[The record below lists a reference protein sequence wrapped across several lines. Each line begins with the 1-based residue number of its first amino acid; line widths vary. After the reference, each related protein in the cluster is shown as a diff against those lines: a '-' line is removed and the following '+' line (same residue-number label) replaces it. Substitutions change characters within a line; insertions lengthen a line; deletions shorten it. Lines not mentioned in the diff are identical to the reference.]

1 MTEVV
6 TTKASDAQ
14 DTSDA
19 PEVPDTSE
27 APDAQRDMVDRFSD
41 LMRDLK
47 RTATGFSVRTK
58 ILGILVTLTVVLGL
72 GVTLQVRSAMT
83 SVLVSELD
91 NRGASVASDLAAR
104 SADPILL
111 NDAFSVYELLSDTV
125 ASHPDAEYAFVVD
138 PSGSVLA
145 HTFGDEG
152 FPAEL
157 LDPPV
162 GTFEADTMHRRFD
175 ADSQTLHDFETPIL
189 GGELGVVRLGMGDGR
204 LSGVID
210 GITTQMLVT
219 TFFVAL
225 VGVAAASYLTWLLT
239 RPIVDLVETTRRVGD
254 GDLTVRAS
262 YWANDEIGSLSV
274 AFNQMVGDLA
284 ENRSTIAD
292 TEAARTRLLDK
303 LITAQEEERK
313 RIARELHDTVGQSL
327 SSIMVGIA
335 VMAKLSGQEA
345 EAKSEELRI
354 LAGETLTQVRELSRE
369 LRPSALDDLGLKAA
383 LDRYAED
390 FAIRYP
396 GIAIDIHVELSE
408 RLPSSMETALYRIIQ
423 EAMTNT
429 ARHSDASTVSILVVQ
444 RRRSLRAII
453 EDDGSGFD
461 LDTVR
466 RSQTS
471 VGIHAM
477 QERTELL
484 GGQFNIES
492 GPDGTTVYIE
502 VKL

>member
-1 MTEVV
+1 
-6 TTKASDAQ
+6 
-14 DTSDA
+14 
-19 PEVPDTSE
+19 
-27 APDAQRDMVDRFSD
+27 
-41 LMRDLK
+41 
-47 RTATGFSVRTK
+47 
-58 ILGILVTLTVVLGL
+58 
-72 GVTLQVRSAMT
+72 
-83 SVLVSELD
+83 
-91 NRGASVASDLAAR
+91 
-104 SADPILL
+104 
-111 NDAFSVYELLSDTV
+111 
-125 ASHPDAEYAFVVD
+125 
-138 PSGSVLA
+138 
-145 HTFGDEG
+145 
-152 FPAEL
+152 
-157 LDPPV
+157 
-162 GTFEADTMHRRFD
+162 
-175 ADSQTLHDFETPIL
+175 
-189 GGELGVVRLGMGDGR
+189 MGDGR

-239 RPIVDLVETTRRVGD
+239 RPILDLVETTRRVGD

-327 SSIMVGIA
+327 SSMMVGIA
-335 VMAKLSGQEA
+335 VMEKLSGLEA

-354 LAGETLTQVRELSRE
+354 LAAETLTQVRELSRE

-396 GIAIDIHVELSE
+396 GITTDIHVELSE

-461 LDTVR
+461 LDMVR

>member
-1 MTEVV
+1 MTEIETAATPETPV
-6 TTKASDAQ
+6 
-14 DTSDA
+14 A
-19 PEVPDTSE
+19 PEASG
-27 APDAQRDMVDRFSD
+27 AQPDMVDRFSD
-41 LMRDLK
+41 LMTELK
-47 RTATGFSVRTK
+47 RSATGFSVRTK

-83 SVLVSELD
+83 SVLVSELN

-111 NDAFSVYELLSDTV
+111 NDAFSVHELLSDTV

-138 PSGSVLA
+138 PSGEVLA

-152 FPAEL
+152 FPVQL
-157 LDPPV
+157 LDLEV
-162 GTFEADTMHRRFD
+162 GTYEGDTMHRRFD
-175 ADSQTLHDFETPIL
+175 ADSSVFYDFETPIL
-189 GGELGVVRLGMGDGR
+189 RGELGVVRLGMSEDR
-204 LSGVID
+204 LDGVIN

-219 TFFVAL
+219 TLFVAL
-225 VGVAAASYLTWLLT
+225 VGVAAASFLTWLLT
-239 RPIVDLVETTRRVGD
+239 RPILDLVETTRRVGD

-284 ENRSTIAD
+284 ENRSTIAEN
-292 TEAARTRLLDK
+292 EAARTRLLEK

-327 SSIMVGIA
+327 SSMMVGIA
-335 VMAKLSGQEA
+335 VMGRLSGQEA
-345 EAKSEELRI
+345 EEKSQELRI

-369 LRPSALDDLGLKAA
+369 LRPSALDDLGLQAA
-383 LDRYAED
+383 LRKYAED
-390 FAIRYP
+390 FAVRHP
-396 GIAIDIHVELSE
+396 DIATDVHIELSQ
-408 RLPSSMETALYRIIQ
+408 RLPSSMETALYRIVQ
-423 EAMTNT
+423 EAMTNA
-429 ARHSDASTVSILVVQ
+429 ARHSGASTVSILVVQ
-444 RRRSLRAII
+444 RRGSLRAII

-461 LDTVR
+461 PEVVR

-484 GGQFNIES
+484 GGRFNIES